1 MTRFIVVNVV
11 VAPSACCERVV
22 VWLKAVLVFLFSF
35 EILFCKVFPR
45 LIRGNILTFL
55 DHIGLGLDL
64 RSDLIDRRLIH
75 IFVEEDG
82 HGYICLGIFYD
93 VVKVDDNRKEDTEQK
108 DTGSHGCDGCQ
119 REHLVSPDVFDT
131 LFDAVAQCT
140 KPHGTRPPSHR

>member
-1 MTRFIVVNVV
+1 MSR
-11 VAPSACCERVV
+11 SCERVV

-82 HGYICLGIFYD
+82 HGYVCLGIFYD
-93 VVKVDDNRKEDTEQK
+93 VVKVDDNRKEDTEKK

-119 REHLVSPDVFDT
+119 RKHLVSPDVFDT